1 MASYWP
7 SLVSAGTGSGSAPA
21 GAIVACI
28 FVGANC
34 IGTSREDRPKN
45 EITCL
50 FADGR
55 YCSLQV
61 HSYSRG
67 RFRAPIRRAEA
78 EGRPVGASPYK
89 DIFRLPTVS
98 HVLLSV
104 LDGCRVNNLGTML
117 LKDWKCLMEER
128 VLPLWGWF
136 ERCFAVTSAVY
147 IHLDPVSP
155 LYVTPSGPPVP
166 LPLFHW
172 SAVRHGGR
180 YRY

>member
-1 MASYWP
+1 MKSLAFLQMQDIAACKCTATPGVASGP
-7 SLVSAGTGSGSAPA
+7 LF
-21 GAIVACI
+21 GALRPR
-28 FVGANC
+28 VG
-34 IGTSREDRPKN
+34 DP
-45 EITCL
+45 
-50 FADGR
+50 
-55 YCSLQV
+55 
-61 HSYSRG
+61 
-67 RFRAPIRRAEA
+67 
-78 EGRPVGASPYK
+78 SPYK
-89 DIFRLPTVS
+89 GIFRLPTVS

-155 LYVTPSGPPVP
+155 LCVTPSGPPVP

-172 SAVRHGGR
+172 SESDTEDDTATDEPTSL
-180 YRY
+180 YRSCH